1 MSDHR
6 FGARDAPGA
15 GCYRFVSMQVTVNGE
30 QRDIPTGL
38 SVRGLV
44 ETLGLGDGPVAV
56 EKNREIVPRA
66 LHAETPIAEND
77 VLEIVHLVGG
87 G

>member
-1 MSDHR
+1 
-6 FGARDAPGA
+6 
-15 GCYRFVSMQVTVNGE
+15 VQVTVNGE
-30 QRDIPTGL
+30 AKSVPDGL
-38 SVRGLV
+38 TVRGLIEV
-44 ETLGLGDGPVAV
+44 LGLTEGPVAV

-66 LHAETPIAEND
+66 EHEKTSLAEND

>member
-1 MSDHR
+1 MH
-6 FGARDAPGA
+6 
-15 GCYRFVSMQVTVNGE
+15 VTVNGE
-30 QRDIPTGL
+30 ARDVPDGL

-44 ETLGLGDGPVAV
+44 EALGLTDGPVAV

-66 LHAETPIAEND
+66 LHAETPVAEND
-77 VLEIVHLVGG
+77 VIEIVHLVGG

>member
-1 MSDHR
+1 MH
-6 FGARDAPGA
+6 
-15 GCYRFVSMQVTVNGE
+15 VTVNGE
-30 QRDIPTGL
+30 ARDVREGL

-44 ETLGLGDGPVAV
+44 EELGLTDGPVAV

-66 LHAETPIAEND
+66 LHADTPLAEND
-77 VLEIVHLVGG
+77 VIEIVHLVGG

>member
-1 MSDHR
+1 MR
-6 FGARDAPGA
+6 
-15 GCYRFVSMQVTVNGE
+15 VTVNGE
-30 QRDIPTGL
+30 ARDVPDGL

-44 ETLGLGDGPVAV
+44 EALGLTDGPVAV

-66 LHAETPIAEND
+66 LHAETAVAEND

>member
-1 MSDHR
+1 MH
-6 FGARDAPGA
+6 
-15 GCYRFVSMQVTVNGE
+15 VIVNGE
-30 QRDIPTGL
+30 QRDIPEGL

-44 ETLGLGDGPVAV
+44 EALGLGDGPVAV
-56 EKNREIVPRA
+56 ERNREIVPRA
-66 LHAETPIAEND
+66 RHAETSIAEND

>member
-1 MSDHR
+1 MH
-6 FGARDAPGA
+6 
-15 GCYRFVSMQVTVNGE
+15 VTVNGE
-30 QRDIPTGL
+30 AREIPDGL

-44 ETLGLGDGPVAV
+44 EALGLTDGPVAV

-66 LHAETPIAEND
+66 KHAETPVVEND
-77 VLEIVHLVGG
+77 VIEIVHLVGG

>member
-1 MSDHR
+1 MH
-6 FGARDAPGA
+6 
-15 GCYRFVSMQVTVNGE
+15 VTVNGE
-30 QRDIPTGL
+30 PREIPEGL

-44 ETLGLGDGPVAV
+44 ETLGLTDGPVAV